1 MSNSCPNREEL
12 LSMNVSITQM
22 AAMCSL
28 SRARFYQLL
37 GTTFPWPLYDVATRR
52 PFYNDELQTV
62 CLDVRKRNCGID
74 GKPLLFYSR
83 RVPTTVTTK
92 PQRSV
97 AKRSP
102 SKPTNQHGHLIAGL
116 AALGLDVSAAQVEL
130 AVSTLYPNGLAD
142 VAQGEALRSV
152 FLHIKRQNAA
162 DNVGQY

>member
-1 MSNSCPNREEL
+1 
-12 LSMNVSITQM
+12 MNVSITQM

-52 PFYNDELQTV
+52 PFYDDELQQV

-83 RVPTTVTTK
+83 RVPTTTTK
-92 PQRSV
+92 PQRNV
-97 AKRSP
+97 TKRP
-102 SKPTNQHGHLIAGL
+102 PTKPNNNHASLIAGL
-116 AALGLDVSAAQVEL
+116 AALGLDVSAAQVES

-142 VAQGEALRSV
+142 VAQGEVLRAV

-162 DNVGQY
+162 DNVR